1 MKRCKA
7 WGERERRIVAAF
19 FVGGMLAGGC
29 SSSHLLGDLG
39 IAGQGGADGLGGQAG
54 RSAPV
59 GVDAGY
65 PGDVSPLGASE
76 TWTGYL
82 ENYQFPSGSDAVK
95 LSFATD
101 PSGVVVGTV
110 TFGAGS
116 PPPPATDPDAAY
128 PPGASQLSPV
138 TIAEGFPYTMARGTL
153 EASRLRFTIWE
164 TEVWSGWCAL
174 QPPFPGSP
182 SCLPIP
188 GMYSYNT
195 DGTCSYQ
202 AASSSHPTAV
212 DCTKMAL
219 CNAGVCACTDGGC
232 AASVYG
238 SIEFDMALSVNGA
251 DGSITGQIGDHN
263 IRLTQSP

>member
-1 MKRCKA
+1 MRHSSMEFGLPAARRQRKA
-7 WGERERRIVAAF
+7 LAVKSLFSAFSLGIVAGFSAI
-19 FVGGMLAGGC
+19 AAEPARTRA
-29 SSSHLLGDLG
+29 DTLG
-39 IAGQGGADGLGGQAG
+39 IDGIYKGTMGMQLDIKKGQEFKAPAQLVLVPAGDEALL
-54 RSAPV
+54 SAQHP
-59 GVDAGY
+59 
-65 PGDVSPLGASE
+65 
-76 TWTGYL
+76 T
-82 ENYQFPSGSDAVK
+82 
-95 LSFATD
+95 
-101 PSGVVVGTV
+101 GVVVGTV
-110 TFGAGS
+110 TFGAGN

-164 TEVWSGWCAL
+164 TELWSGWCAL

-188 GMYSYNT
+188 GMFSYNT

-202 AASSSHPTAV
+202 AASASHPTAV

-219 CNAGVCACTDGGC
+219 CNAGVCACTDGAC
-232 AASVYG
+232 AASIYG